1 MITSTEILGEK
12 HILMLEN
19 SGHGYGPRI
28 EDYWSMLAT
37 FYLGILTDFPVPTID
52 WTREYTATGGSIIV
66 LSNVTPTSIS
76 VWAAPSISPNRRDWR
91 MSKLGDNFVPEPSG
105 VLWLQSAVEE
115 LGNGYYRA
123 EFSNPPA
130 GYLAFFITM
139 SFPGPE
145 GRTYYFT
152 TETAI
157 VPDNFP
163 FADCA
168 GQGCNGMLV

>member
-1 MITSTEILGEK
+1 
-12 HILMLEN
+12 
-19 SGHGYGPRI
+19 
-28 EDYWSMLAT
+28 MLAT